1 MKQVLFILLI
11 ATIACAS
18 IEKFEEEDLEIVLEG
33 INFKSLWN
41 KVKKHVTQAK
51 AWLKAVGLYDPLMNA
66 LKNIG
71 GYYAQNYCVSKGIP
85 SDVCTSIVSF
95 LTSTIFSSKLLH
107 FTGIS
112 LFTS

>member
-18 IEKFEEEDLEIVLEG
+18 LEKIKEEDLEMVLER

-41 KVKKHVTQAK
+41 KVKNNVKQPK
-51 AWLKAVGLYDPLMNA
+51 AWLKAVGLYDPLING

-71 GYYAQNYCVSKGIP
+71 GYYSQNY
-85 SDVCTSIVSF
+85 
-95 LTSTIFSSKLLH
+95 
-107 FTGIS
+107 
-112 LFTS
+112 